1 METWAI
7 VTLVLGA
14 SAISALLTFF
24 ITKMQVRHSDRR
36 FERERERAREADY
49 HQRRW
54 EVRGEILLKLR
65 AELVIMATKQDK
77 LVASAHKLHTR
88 FGMTEEE
95 AKEELQKSL
104 NGINTYIE
112 SGNFYQTLFMQY
124 DKELLE
130 KVEEIIKDYRHSFFD
145 ATVYYSELKARERTE
160 ATEVFNRNKARIIEV
175 QELINKRLGDL

>member
-7 VTLVLGA
+7 VALVLGT

-36 FERERERAREADY
+36 FERELERAREGDY

-54 EVRGEILLKLR
+54 EVRGELLLKLR
-65 AELVIMATKQDK
+65 AELALMATKQDK

-95 AKEELQKSL
+95 AKGQLQENVDDMNAYL
-104 NGINTYIE
+104 A
-112 SGNFYQTLFMQY
+112 SGNFQQALFMQ
-124 DKELLE
+124 DDAELIN
-130 KVEEIIKDYRHSFFD
+130 KVDEIIRDYRSSYID
-145 ATVYYSELKARERTE
+145 AMYYKELKATE
-160 ATEVFNRNKARIIEV
+160 LGKAMEVFERNKTRIIET
-175 QELINKRLGDL
+175 QSLINKRLEEL

>member
-24 ITKMQVRHSDRR
+24 ITKMQVRHSDKRL
-36 FERERERAREADY
+36 EKELERAREADY

-54 EVRGEILLKLR
+54 EVRGEPLLKLR
-65 AELVIMATKQDK
+65 AELVLMATKQDK

-95 AKEELQKSL
+95 AKEQLQK
-104 NGINTYIE
+104 NVDDINTYLV
-112 SGNFYQTLFMQY
+112 SGDFQQTLFMQ
-124 DKELLE
+124 DDTELIN
-130 KVEEIIKDYRHSFFD
+130 KVEEIIKDYRSSYID
-145 ATVYYSELKARERTE
+145 AMYYKELKATE
-160 ATEVFNRNKARIIEV
+160 LGKAMEVFERNKTRIIEV
-175 QELINKRLGDL
+175 QSLINKRLEEL

>member
-1 METWAI
+1 METWVI

-36 FERERERAREADY
+36 FERELERAREADY

-54 EVRGEILLKLR
+54 EVRGEPLLKLR
-65 AELVIMATKQDK
+65 AELTRMATKQDR

-95 AKEELQKSL
+95 AKKQLQE
-104 NGINTYIE
+104 NVDDINTYLA
-112 SGNFYQTLFMQY
+112 SGDFSQALFMQY
-124 DKELLE
+124 DTELIN
-130 KVEEIIKDYRHSFFD
+130 KVEEILKDYRASYID
-145 ATVYYSELKARERTE
+145 AMYYKDLKATE
-160 ATEVFNRNKARIIEV
+160 LGKAMEVFERNKTRIIEV
-175 QELINKRLGDL
+175 QSLVNKRLEEL